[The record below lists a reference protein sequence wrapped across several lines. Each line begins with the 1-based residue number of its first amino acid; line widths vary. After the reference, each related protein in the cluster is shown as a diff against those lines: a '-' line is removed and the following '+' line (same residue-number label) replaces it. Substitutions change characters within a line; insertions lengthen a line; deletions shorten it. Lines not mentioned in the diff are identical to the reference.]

1 MPRLALN
8 LVLIFRFSDFVNREL
23 KNGSSGSAGVIQAA
37 IDRAGLNQGMSTPIS
52 AISKGS
58 LEDAGNGKFPEPENI
73 LLADGRPGS
82 ASMSAPTY
90 LMQADVLQAI
100 GSFISVRS
108 DTFRIRSYGQSLDPI
123 SGQVVAKVWYE
134 AIVQRFS

>member
-1 MPRLALN
+1 MPAT
-8 LVLIFRFSDFVNREL
+8 
-23 KNGSSGSAGVIQAA
+23 AG
-37 IDRAGLNQGMSTPIS
+37 
-52 AISKGS
+52 
-58 LEDAGNGKFPEPENI
+58 FPEPENI
-73 LLADGRPGS
+73 LLADGSDGS

-134 AIVQRFS
+134 AIVQRFPEPVNPSSDSPENPNYWTALDSSGDPQPFGRRFKVLSIRQLSADEV